1 MMTTFRHQAPEGY
14 PRPMNAKFQPSL
26 PPTRSLGSIAAQCAP
41 AARFACGCLS
51 LVFSLGVALLS
62 SAQEDGDLAPIPED
76 LLEDAHIREEFG
88 VNGFTAPSIEK
99 IFADLDKL
107 GDLSYDQ
114 LKREIPTEPP
124 QDRAQLALALG
135 TLISDGFLIVQT
147 EKYSELTDIGRA
159 LTRHAKMLGAGTR
172 LSSHSKSLIENSALG
187 RWDKL
192 KNELAKT
199 QRDVEAEMVLL
210 RDVDAAHLISLG
222 GWLRAFEIATTA
234 ALQPFD
240 AEKARVLG
248 RADIAE
254 YFLMSMQTLEPALR
268 ETEYIQALTAGIE
281 QLHDLLDVP
290 AGKDFTQPEVEKL
303 RTTALE
309 LVTLTIGGKK
319 KTEPAKPAAPT
330 GGAVPKT
337 AER

>member
-1 MMTTFRHQAPEGY
+1 MRT
-14 PRPMNAKFQPSL
+14 NL
-26 PPTRSLGSIAAQCAP
+26 PLIKR
-41 AARFACGCLS
+41 RFAICSLAITFCGLA
-51 LVFSLGVALLS
+51 FSGRVVN
-62 SAQEDGDLAPIPED
+62 AQEEEDAPVDGELAPIPDD
-76 LLEDAHIREEFG
+76 LLDDEHLREEFG
-88 VNGFTAPSIEK
+88 VNAFTAPSIEK
-99 IFADLDKL
+99 IFADLDQL
-107 GDLSYDQ
+107 GDLSYDE
-114 LKREIPTEPP
+114 LKREIPQNPP

-222 GWLRAFEIATTA
+222 GWLRAFQIATNA

-240 AEKARVLG
+240 ANKARVLG
-248 RADIAE
+248 RVDIAE
-254 YFLMSMQTLEPALR
+254 YFLMSVQTLDPKLK
-268 ETEYIQALTAGIE
+268 ETEYIQALTVGIE
-281 QLHDLLDVP
+281 ELRNLLDVP
-290 AGKDFTQPEVEKL
+290 EGKDFTEPEVEKL
-303 RTTALE
+303 RAKALE
-309 LVTLTIGGKK
+309 LVTLTTGTKK
-319 KTEPAKPAAPT
+319 KTAPKKDASAKEGET
-330 GGAVPKT
+330 KT

>member
-1 MMTTFRHQAPEGY
+1 MRTNLSFIKR
-14 PRPMNAKFQPSL
+14 
-26 PPTRSLGSIAAQCAP
+26 
-41 AARFACGCLS
+41 RFAICSLAFTFCGLA
-51 LVFSLGVALLS
+51 FSGWVLN
-62 SAQEDGDLAPIPED
+62 AQEGEPVDGGLAPIPED
-76 LLEDAHIREEFG
+76 LLDDEHLREEFG
-88 VNGFTAPSIEK
+88 VNAFTAPSIEK
-99 IFADLDKL
+99 IFADLDQL
-107 GDLSYDQ
+107 GDLSYDE
-114 LKREIPTEPP
+114 LKREIPQDPP

-222 GWLRAFEIATTA
+222 GWLRAFQIATNA
-234 ALQPFD
+234 SLQPFD
-240 AEKARVLG
+240 AKKARVLG
-248 RADIAE
+248 RVDIAE
-254 YFLMSMQTLEPALR
+254 YFLMSVQTLEPRLQ
-268 ETEYIQALTAGIE
+268 ETEYIQALTVGIE
-281 QLHDLLDVP
+281 ELRNLLDVP
-290 AGKDFTQPEVEKL
+290 EGKDFTEAEVEKL
-303 RTTALE
+303 RSKALE
-309 LVTLTIGGKK
+309 LVTLTTGEKK
-319 KTEPAKPAAPT
+319 KAAPKKDASAGEGET
-330 GGAVPKT
+330 KT